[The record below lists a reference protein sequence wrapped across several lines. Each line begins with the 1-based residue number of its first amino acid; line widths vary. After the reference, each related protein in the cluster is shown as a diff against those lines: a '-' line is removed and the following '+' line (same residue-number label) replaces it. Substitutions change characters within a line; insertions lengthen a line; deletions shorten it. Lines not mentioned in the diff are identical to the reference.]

1 MRPMFGVL
9 PVSYDAGRMD
19 HQFVQPGDAVPL
31 GFRQAR
37 HHASK
42 AFSKRDIRSNGHSN
56 RRLGRAAKARRSLK
70 LRRLLPFA
78 IALVAALVFATMTEG
93 GRSAREAA
101 PLVSYLGTVLERVG
115 LGLNEVTVSGQRMTR
130 DSEIYDRLQLTVS
143 RSIWLLDTKA
153 ARKRLETL
161 PWVLK
166 ASLKRVFPDRL
177 HIVIEERTPHALWS
191 DGRKSALLD
200 VTGRVLGAPSGKIGK
215 NLPNIFGAGA
225 PPHVDEILTL
235 VKRLPVLSDQV
246 GVYEW
251 TANRRWTLH
260 LKSGQQ
266 VLLPASGKSLA
277 LIQLTKGRPGQR
289 LIDSN
294 FQKLDLRIASQAA
307 IEFRE

>member
-1 MRPMFGVL
+1 MFGVL

-19 HQFVQPGDAVPL
+19 QQFVHPGEAVPL
-31 GFRQAR
+31 GFRRAR
-37 HHASK
+37 NDAST
-42 AFSKRDIRSNGHSN
+42 AFSEGDTRPNQHSRS
-56 RRLGRAAKARRSLK
+56 RLNRAAKARRTLK
-70 LRRLLPFA
+70 LRRLLPLA
-78 IALVAALVFATMTEG
+78 MALAAALVFAMLTEG
-93 GRSAREAA
+93 GRSARQAA
-101 PLVSYLGTVLERVG
+101 PLVSYLGTVLERIG
-115 LGLNEVTVSGQRMTR
+115 LGLNEVTVSGQQMTR

-153 ARKRLETL
+153 ARKRLEAL

-177 HIVIEERTPHALWS
+177 HIDIQERTPHSLWS
-191 DGRKSALLD
+191 DGRQTALLD
-200 VTGRVLGAPSGKIGK
+200 MTGRILGAPLGKIEG

-225 PPHVDEILTL
+225 QPHVDEILTL
-235 VKRLPVLSDQV
+235 VKRLPALRDQV

-266 VLLPASGKSLA
+266 ILLPATGKSLA
-277 LIQLTKGRPGQR
+277 LVQLTKGQPGQR
-289 LIDSN
+289 LIDSS
-294 FQKLDLRIASQAA
+294 FQKLDLRIANQAA